1 MKNHF
6 YTSYAGNK
14 RNEVINIYD
23 EIDFNEIDTIVEPYC
38 GSCAVSYYIWTQN
51 KDKDFK
57 YVLNDKDVELIT
69 ALKAIASGEYEQI
82 ENEVNNYRE
91 TIKDMLDTDGFDKS
105 KEYFKD
111 IIRAEGIANHLFKN
125 KYYKLRAGMMPT
137 GRDLKRFDKVF
148 KFSDYPIFEFLQN
161 ANIEFHNTN
170 ANEIIEMYDNKT
182 SFLFLDPP
190 YLGSCNNFYK
200 RSDNID
206 LEECYIHLINKGL
219 KNYKS
224 KIIICHE
231 LNWIFKLLFN
241 EYIDE
246 TKKYGKRYETN
257 LGLDFKAKAPTYHIC
272 IKNY

>member
-6 YTSYAGNK
+6 YTSYVGNK

-23 EIDFNEIDTIVEPYC
+23 EIDFDEIDTIVEPYC

-69 ALKAIASGEYEQI
+69 GLKAVASGEYAEI
-82 ENEVNNYRE
+82 ENKVNEYRE

-125 KYYKLRAGMMPT
+125 KYYKLRAGMMPV
-137 GRDLKRFDKVF
+137 GQDLKRFDKVF

-182 SFLFLDPP
+182 SFVFLDPP

-200 RSDNID
+200 RSDSID

-231 LNWIFKLLFN
+231 YSWIFKLLFN

-257 LGLDFKAKAPTYHIC
+257 LGSKFKPKEPTYHIC